1 MSAKPHMSVP
11 DRSEA
16 PPRADGA
23 HPLRAISFGNPAVSI
38 DRRDDGTIYLRP
50 KIPLGEYPARLTDRL
65 HHWAKAEPNRVFM
78 AERGAA
84 PGWRQITY
92 AQLLDTSRRI
102 ASALLSRDL
111 SPERPIVI
119 LSGNSIDHALLAFG
133 ALYAGFPFCPVSP
146 AYSLISKDFGKL
158 AFLMKLL
165 TPGLVFA
172 DDAGKFA
179 DALSANVPAGTE
191 IAASHGE
198 VPGRKVTMLSQL
210 LSTPEHPGLD
220 MAHDAIGPDTIAK
233 FLLTSGS
240 TGNPKAVINTQ
251 RMICAN
257 QVMLR
262 ETLAFLKDEPP
273 VIVDWLPWNHTLGGN
288 HNIGLTLFNGG
299 SMYLDEG
306 KPMPGGIEE
315 TVKNLREISPTV
327 YFNVP
332 KGYESLLPYLRD
344 DKALRAKFFGRLHAM
359 FFSGAALS
367 PFIWNS
373 LDELAVQETGF
384 RVPVLTGLGATET
397 SPFFMSVTPATSR
410 SGHVGL
416 PVLGNDAKLIPNNGK
431 LEVRAKGPNV
441 TPGYW
446 RQPELTAAAFDDE
459 GFYKFGDALKP
470 ADPNDLHAGFD
481 FDGRIA
487 EDFKLAS
494 GTWVSVGPLR
504 ARFIAACAP
513 LVRDVVIAGINR
525 DEVSAIVILDLDG
538 CRLINPTLPFDDLA
552 ATAADPLI
560 IAAFRE
566 RFCKFL
572 ETATGSSTRIT
583 RAILLDTPLSID
595 RGEVTDKGSINQR
608 AVLDARAALIDE
620 LYSPTP
626 AAHVITL
633 G

>member
-1 MSAKPHMSVP
+1 MSAKPNMSVP
-11 DRSEA
+11 AGSSEA
-16 PPRADGA
+16 Y
-23 HPLRAISFGNPAVSI
+23 PLRAISFGDPNVSI
-38 DRRDDGTIYLRP
+38 DRRNDGTIYLRP
-50 KIPLGEYPARLTDRL
+50 KIALGEYPDRLTDRL
-65 HHWAKAEPNRVFM
+65 HHWAKAEPNRIFM
-78 AERGAA
+78 AERGK
-84 PGWRQITY
+84 GGMWRQVTY
-92 AQLLDTSRRI
+92 AQLLGFTRRI
-102 ASALLSRDL
+102 ASALLARGL
-111 SPERPIVI
+111 SADRPIVI
-119 LSGNSIDHALLAFG
+119 LSGNSIDHALVAFG
-133 ALYAGFPFCPVSP
+133 AFYAGIPFCPVSP
-146 AYSLISKDFGKL
+146 AYSLISRDYGKL
-158 AFLMKLL
+158 SYLMKLL

-172 DDAGKFA
+172 DDATKFA
-179 DALSANVPAGTE
+179 DALAANVPAGTE
-191 IAASHGE
+191 IVASDGE
-198 VPGRKVTMLSQL
+198 VPARHVTMLSAL
-210 LSTPEHPGLD
+210 LATPEHPGLD
-220 MAHDAIGPDTIAK
+220 AAHDAIGPDTIAK

-273 VIVDWLPWNHTLGGN
+273 VIVDWLPWNHTFGGN

-315 TVKNLREISPTV
+315 TVRNLREISPTV

-332 KGYESLLPYLRD
+332 KGYEALLPYLRD
-344 DKALRAKFFGRLHAM
+344 DQALRAKFFHRLHAM

-373 LDELAVQETGF
+373 LDELAVRETGF

-397 SPFFMSVTPATSR
+397 APFFMSVRPATSR

-416 PVLGNDAKLIPNNGK
+416 PVSGNDAKLVPNNGK

-446 RQPELTAAAFDDE
+446 RQPELTRAAFDDE
-459 GFYKFGDALKP
+459 GFYKFGDAIKP
-470 ADPNDLHAGFD
+470 VDASDFHAGFD

-504 ARFIAACAP
+504 ARFVAACAP

-525 DEVSAIVILDLDG
+525 DEVSAMVILDLDG

-552 ATAADPLI
+552 TTASDPLI

-566 RFCKFL
+566 RLMKFL
-572 ETATGSSTRIT
+572 ATATGSSTQIT